1 MWRLYGKGFI
11 WDEYHHRLWIAESQG
26 EEPGPADLSQEAH
39 RGWCNHLLPRTPRV
53 LCSVGVFPAS
63 ARVILVQ
70 LPAQGSISGSLDRCL
85 DARLLTAS
93 SLFRELQDGE
103 LKKFCSRVSKLLQE
117 DLGPD
122 AADALRR
129 LFLIVSATK
138 YNRK

>member
-1 MWRLYGKGFI
+1 MGRGSSGMSTTTACGL
-11 WDEYHHRLWIAESQG
+11 
-26 EEPGPADLSQEAH
+26 LSPKEKNQ
-39 RGWCNHLLPRTPRV
+39 
-53 LCSVGVFPAS
+53 
-63 ARVILVQ
+63 VQ
-70 LPAQGSISGSLDRCL
+70 LICHERRIVGGVIAFFPRHPGFSAQSAFSLHLHESSCCSSQLRAAFLGPSTRCL

-93 SLFRELQDGE
+93 SLFRELQDGD